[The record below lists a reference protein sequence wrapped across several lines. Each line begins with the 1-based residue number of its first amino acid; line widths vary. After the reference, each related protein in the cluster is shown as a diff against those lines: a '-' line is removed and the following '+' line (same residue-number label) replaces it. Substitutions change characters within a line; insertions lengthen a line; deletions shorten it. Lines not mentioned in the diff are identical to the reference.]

1 MRYGEHHGTSG
12 LDLAPLPREATVPL
26 RKKPT
31 RRGETRIMKSVC
43 VGSLR
48 VAVTAVATVLLA
60 LVSQPASAFLIDDPL
75 HGQCNGSGGGAC
87 IDNGTNTPLGN
98 STSFSFSISPS
109 DQTGD
114 LVLEV
119 LVPNNKTAPSPLQ
132 ITETSPALVTLT
144 ATQHAGTWTS
154 GNLDT
159 FLGIS
164 ASPNNPIGAFLPT
177 TQGLDPGATG
187 FNVFTADFGTLFIA
201 GNPPEAQ
208 TPLFNVIGGL
218 PVGSYIV
225 AFCDSGCTTPPD
237 VATANSGALLVDAPP
252 RVPEPSSLLLLSAG
266 LAGCAAFRRR
276 RR

>member
-1 MRYGEHHGTSG
+1 MTPTDVHSSETAQGDEVVRKVYVRDLRDRQPIQTVFKVTRKARATARSGKVFLVVGLGDRTGEVDARVFDHV
-12 LDLAPLPREATVPL
+12 DAIE
-26 RKKPT
+26 PT
-31 RRGETRIMKSVC
+31 
-43 VGSLR
+43 
-48 VAVTAVATVLLA
+48 
-60 LVSQPASAFLIDDPL
+60 F
-75 HGQCNGSGGGAC
+75 
-87 IDNGTNTPLGN
+87 
-98 STSFSFSISPS
+98 
-109 DQTGD
+109 QTGD

-225 AFCDSGCTTPPD
+225 AFCESGCTTPPD